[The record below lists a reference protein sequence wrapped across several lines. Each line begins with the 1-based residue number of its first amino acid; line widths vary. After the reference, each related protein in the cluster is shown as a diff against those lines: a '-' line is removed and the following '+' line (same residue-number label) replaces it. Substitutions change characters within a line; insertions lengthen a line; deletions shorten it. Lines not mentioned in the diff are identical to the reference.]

1 MTNELK
7 GKVNYSVNKNIAI
20 LEVDNPP
27 VNPLSSGVRAGLSEY
42 IAKANND
49 ESIEGI
55 ILTGAGRSFI
65 AGADISEFG
74 QKPDGP
80 DLHTAL
86 KEIEFSKKPVLAAI
100 NGTALGGGLETALV
114 CNYRMGTDKAIVG
127 LPEVNLGLLPGAGG
141 TQRLPRL
148 IGPSQALK
156 MMIAGTPMSAKKALQ
171 QGVIDAISE
180 NSLIDDA
187 IAFLQEKIG
196 LDLNEHPKVR
206 DKNEKVLEARGD
218 DNVLS
223 EAKALAAKTRR
234 GQFAPGQIIACVEA
248 AINEDDF
255 DIGMKKESEY
265 FLECLINPQREA
277 MIHIFFGERAASK
290 ISDIPKETPLLPIN
304 SAGIVG
310 SGTMGGGIAMNF
322 ANAGIPVL
330 VLDQDEKNLKRGMG
344 VIEKNYQMM
353 VDRGRMTQEQKD
365 AVLSLI
371 TPTLSYEDL
380 SDVDIAVE
388 AVYENLELKQEI
400 FKSLDTVTKDH
411 AILASNTSGLDI
423 DAIASSTKRPGK
435 VVGTHF
441 FSPANVMRLL
451 EVVRGKDSSDETMA
465 TVMSIG
471 KRMGKAAVVS
481 LNAPGFI
488 GNRMLAGYT
497 YQANMLLLEGAL
509 PNQVD
514 SALESFGMSMG
525 PFRMMDLVGLDLGWR
540 ARKLANIETPLAN
553 KISDALCEQDRFGQK
568 TSKGFYNYSEGSRAP
583 NPAPENEDIYK
594 AISSQNNIERRE
606 ISDQEIIDRCILALV
621 NEGARILEEGVA
633 QRSGDMD
640 IVYINGYGFPIWR
653 GGPMFY
659 ANQLGL
665 AEVIS
670 KMSAFSKLDEN
681 FWRPAPLLQ
690 KLADSSGAFGE
701 APAPEE
707 RAELLSFNKA
717 IWVVYRLKKP
727 INRYL
732 QLFFVELS

>member
-1 MTNELK
+1 MTQPLK
-7 GKVNYSVNKNIAI
+7 GKVNYTIQGNIAI

-42 IAKANND
+42 IQKANED
-49 ESIEGI
+49 DAVQGI

-80 DLHTAL
+80 DLHTTL
-86 KEIEFSKKPVLAAI
+86 RDIEFSTKPVVAAI

-114 CNYRMGTDKAIVG
+114 CNYRIGTNNAIVG

-148 IGPSQALK
+148 IGPSAALK
-156 MMIAGTPMSAKKALQ
+156 MMLAGTPMSAKKALH

-180 NSLIDDA
+180 NSLLEDA
-187 IAFLQEKIG
+187 IVFLQDKIG
-196 LDLNEHPKVR
+196 LDSHPKVR
-206 DKNEKVLEARGD
+206 DKNEKIIEARGD
-218 DNVLS
+218 INLLT
-223 EAKALAAKTRR
+223 EARALAAKTRK

-248 AINEDDF
+248 AINEDNF
-255 DIGMKKESEY
+255 DDGMKKEADY
-265 FLECLINPQREA
+265 FLECLLHPQREA

-290 ISDIPKETPLLPIN
+290 ISDVPKDTPLLPIN
-304 SAGIVG
+304 SAGVVG

-322 ANAGIPVL
+322 ANAGVPVF
-330 VLDQDEKNLKRGMG
+330 VLDQDEKNLTRGMS
-344 VIEKNYQMM
+344 VIERNYQMM
-353 VDRGRMTQEQKD
+353 VDRGRMLPEQKD
-365 AVLSLI
+365 AVMNLI
-371 TPTLSYEDL
+371 TPTLRYEDL
-380 SDVDIAVE
+380 SEVDIAVE
-388 AVYENLELKQEI
+388 AVYENLALKQEI
-400 FKSLDTVTKDH
+400 FKSLDMHINDN

-423 DAIASSTKRPGK
+423 DAIASVTNRPEK

-441 FSPANVMRLL
+441 FSPANIMRLL
-451 EVVRGKDSSDETMA
+451 EVVKGEVSSNETMA

-488 GNRMLAGYT
+488 GNRMLFGYT

-514 SALESFGMSMG
+514 NALESFGMSMG

-540 ARKLANIETPLAN
+540 ARKLAELDTPLAN
-553 KISDALCEQDRFGQK
+553 KISDALCELERFGQK
-568 TSKGFYNYSEGSRAP
+568 NGKGFYNYSEGSRAP
-583 NPAPENEDIYK
+583 NPAPENQDIYES
-594 AISSQNNIERRE
+594 ISNQNNIVRRE

-621 NEGARILEEGVA
+621 NEGAQILAEGVA

-659 ANQLGL
+659 ANKLGL
-665 AEVIS
+665 DKVI
-670 KMSAFSKLDEN
+670 KKLNEFSAMDHN
-681 FWRPAPLLQ
+681 FWKPAPLLE
-690 KLADSSGAFGE
+690 KLAAEGQFFGE
-701 APAPEE
+701 APEIE
-707 RAELLSFNKA
+707 KRDKKLSFKQSKNMGG
-717 IWVVYRLKKP
+717 V
-727 INRYL
+727 
-732 QLFFVELS
+732 

>member
-1 MTNELK
+1 MTNDLK
-7 GKVNYSVNKNIAI
+7 GKVNYTVNGNIAI

-27 VNPLSSGVRAGLSEY
+27 VNPLSSGVRAGLAEY
-42 IAKANND
+42 IAKANED
-49 ESIEGI
+49 DAIEGI

-74 QKPDGP
+74 QKSDGP

-86 KEIEFSKKPVLAAI
+86 KDIEFSKKPVLAAI

-114 CNYRMGTDKAIVG
+114 CNYRMGTEKAIVG

-156 MMIAGTPMSAKKALQ
+156 MMLAGTPMSAKKALQ

-187 IAFLQEKIG
+187 IVFLQEKIG
-196 LDLNEHPKVR
+196 SEEHPKVR

-218 DNVLS
+218 DNVLA

-234 GQFAPGQIIACVEA
+234 GQFAPGQIISCVEA

-255 DIGMKKESEY
+255 DVGMKKESEY
-265 FLECLINPQREA
+265 FLECLMNPQREA

-290 ISDIPKETPLLPIN
+290 ISDIPKDTPLLPIS

-330 VLDQDEKNLKRGMG
+330 VLDQDEKNLERGMG
-344 VIEKNYQMM
+344 VIERNYQMM
-353 VDRGRMTQEQKD
+353 VDRGRMTPEQKD
-365 AVLSLI
+365 MVLGLI

-380 SDVDIAVE
+380 ANVDIAVE

-400 FKSLDTVTKDH
+400 FKSLDAVTKDH

-423 DAIASSTKRPGK
+423 DAIASSTNRPGK

-451 EVVRGKDSSDETMA
+451 EVVRGKESSNETMA

-471 KRMGKAAVVS
+471 KKMGKAAVVS

-540 ARKLANIETPLAN
+540 ARKLADMETPLAN

-583 NPAPENEDIYK
+583 NAAPENEPIYK
-594 AISSQNNIERRE
+594 EISEQNNIERRE

-665 AEVIS
+665 SEVIN
-670 KMSAFSKLDEN
+670 KMNDFSELDAH
-681 FWRPAPLLQ
+681 FWKPAPLLR
-690 KLADSSGAFGE
+690 KLADESGTFGE
-701 APAPEE
+701 APAPED
-707 RAELLSFNKA
+707 RSELLSFKNA
-717 IWVVYRLKKP
+717 NMGGV
-727 INRYL
+727 
-732 QLFFVELS
+732 

>member
-7 GKVNYSVNKNIAI
+7 GKVNYSVNENIAI

-114 CNYRMGTDKAIVG
+114 CNYRMGTNKAIVG

-180 NSLIDDA
+180 NSLMDDA

-330 VLDQDEKNLKRGMG
+330 VLDQDEKNLERGMG

-365 AVLSLI
+365 MVLGLI

-441 FSPANVMRLL
+441 FSPANIMRLL

-553 KISDALCEQDRFGQK
+553 KISDASCDQDRFGQK

-594 AISSQNNIERRE
+594 EISSQNNIERRD

-681 FWRPAPLLQ
+681 FWKPAPLLQ
-690 KLADSSGAFGE
+690 KLADGSGAFGE

-717 IWVVYRLKKP
+717 NMGGV
-727 INRYL
+727 
-732 QLFFVELS
+732 

>member
-1 MTNELK
+1 MTQPLK
-7 GKVNYSVNKNIAI
+7 GKVNYTIQGNIAI

-42 IAKANND
+42 IKKANED
-49 ESIEGI
+49 DSVQGI

-80 DLHTAL
+80 DLHTTL
-86 KEIEFSKKPVLAAI
+86 RDIEFSTKPVVAAI

-114 CNYRMGTDKAIVG
+114 CNYRIGTNNAIVG

-148 IGPSQALK
+148 IGPSAALK
-156 MMIAGTPMSAKKALQ
+156 MMLAGNPMSAKKALH

-180 NSLIDDA
+180 NSLIEDA
-187 IAFLQEKIG
+187 IVFLQDKIG
-196 LDLNEHPKVR
+196 LDSHPKVR
-206 DKNEKVLEARGD
+206 DKNEKIIEARGNI
-218 DNVLS
+218 NVLT
-223 EAKALAAKTRR
+223 EARALAAKTRK

-248 AINEDDF
+248 AINEDNF
-255 DIGMKKESEY
+255 DDGMKKEADY
-265 FLECLINPQREA
+265 FLECLLHPQREA

-290 ISDIPKETPLLPIN
+290 ISDVPKDTPLLPIN
-304 SAGIVG
+304 SAGVVG

-322 ANAGIPVL
+322 ANAGVPVF
-330 VLDQDEKNLKRGMG
+330 VLDQDEKNLTRGMS
-344 VIEKNYQMM
+344 VIERNYQIM
-353 VDRGRMTQEQKD
+353 VDRGRMLPEQKD
-365 AVLSLI
+365 AVMNLI
-371 TPTLSYEDL
+371 TPTLRYEDL
-380 SDVDIAVE
+380 SEVDIAVE
-388 AVYENLELKQEI
+388 AVYENLALKQEI
-400 FKSLDTVTKDH
+400 FKSLDMHINDN

-423 DAIASSTKRPGK
+423 DAIASVTNRPEK

-441 FSPANVMRLL
+441 FSPANIMRLL
-451 EVVRGKDSSDETMA
+451 EVVKGEVSSNETMA

-488 GNRMLAGYT
+488 GNRMLSGYT

-509 PNQVD
+509 PNQID
-514 SALESFGMSMG
+514 NALESFGMSMG

-540 ARKLANIETPLAN
+540 ARKLAELDTPLAN
-553 KISDALCEQDRFGQK
+553 KISDALCELERFGQK
-568 TSKGFYNYSEGSRAP
+568 NGKGFYNYSEGSRAP
-583 NPAPENEDIYK
+583 NPAPENQDIYES
-594 AISSQNNIERRE
+594 ISNQNNIVRRE

-621 NEGARILEEGVA
+621 NEGAQILAEGVA

-659 ANQLGL
+659 ANKLGL
-665 AEVIS
+665 DKVI
-670 KMSAFSKLDEN
+670 KKLNEFSAMDHN
-681 FWRPAPLLQ
+681 FWKPAPLLE
-690 KLADSSGAFGE
+690 KLAAEGQFFGE
-701 APAPEE
+701 APEIE
-707 RAELLSFNKA
+707 KRD
-717 IWVVYRLKKP
+717 KKLTFKQSK
-727 INRYL
+727 NMGG
-732 QLFFVELS
+732 V

>member
-1 MTNELK
+1 MTQPLK
-7 GKVNYSVNKNIAI
+7 GKVNYTIQGNIAI

-42 IAKANND
+42 IQKANED
-49 ESIEGI
+49 DAVQGI

-80 DLHTAL
+80 DLHTTL
-86 KEIEFSKKPVLAAI
+86 RDIEFSTKPVVAAI

-114 CNYRMGTDKAIVG
+114 CNYRIGTNNAIVG

-148 IGPSQALK
+148 IGPSAALK
-156 MMIAGTPMSAKKALQ
+156 MMLAGTPMSAKKALH

-180 NSLIDDA
+180 NSLLEDA
-187 IAFLQEKIG
+187 IVFLQDKIG
-196 LDLNEHPKVR
+196 LDSHPKVR
-206 DKNEKVLEARGD
+206 DKNEKIIEARGNI
-218 DNVLS
+218 NVLT
-223 EAKALAAKTRR
+223 EARALAAKTRK

-248 AINEDDF
+248 AINEDNF
-255 DIGMKKESEY
+255 DDGMKKEADY
-265 FLECLINPQREA
+265 FLECLLHPQREA

-290 ISDIPKETPLLPIN
+290 ISDVPKDTPLLPIN
-304 SAGIVG
+304 SAGVVG

-322 ANAGIPVL
+322 ANAGVPVF
-330 VLDQDEKNLKRGMG
+330 VLDQDEKNLTQGMS
-344 VIEKNYQMM
+344 VIERNYQMM
-353 VDRGRMTQEQKD
+353 VDRGRMLPEQKD
-365 AVLSLI
+365 AVMNLI
-371 TPTLSYEDL
+371 TPTLRYEDL
-380 SDVDIAVE
+380 SEVDIAVE
-388 AVYENLELKQEI
+388 AVYENLALKQEI
-400 FKSLDTVTKDH
+400 FKSLDMHINDN

-423 DAIASSTKRPGK
+423 DAIASVTNRPEK

-441 FSPANVMRLL
+441 FSPANIMRLL
-451 EVVRGKDSSDETMA
+451 EVVKGEVSSNETMA

-488 GNRMLAGYT
+488 GNRMLSGYT

-509 PNQVD
+509 PNQID
-514 SALESFGMSMG
+514 NALESFGMSMG

-540 ARKLANIETPLAN
+540 ARKLAELDTPLAN
-553 KISDALCEQDRFGQK
+553 KISDALCELERFGQK
-568 TSKGFYNYSEGSRAP
+568 NGKGFYNYSEGSRAP
-583 NPAPENEDIYK
+583 NPAPENQDIYES
-594 AISSQNNIERRE
+594 ISNQNNIVRRE

-621 NEGARILEEGVA
+621 NEGAQILAEGVA

-659 ANQLGL
+659 ANKLGL
-665 AEVIS
+665 DKVI
-670 KMSAFSKLDEN
+670 KKLNEFSAMDHN
-681 FWRPAPLLQ
+681 FWKPAPLLE
-690 KLADSSGAFGE
+690 KLAAEGQFFGE
-701 APAPEE
+701 APEIE
-707 RAELLSFNKA
+707 KRDKKLSFKQSKNMGG
-717 IWVVYRLKKP
+717 V
-727 INRYL
+727 
-732 QLFFVELS
+732 

>member
-1 MTNELK
+1 MTQPLK
-7 GKVNYSVNKNIAI
+7 GKVNYTIQGNIAI

-42 IAKANND
+42 IKKANED
-49 ESIEGI
+49 DSVQGI

-80 DLHTAL
+80 DLHTTL
-86 KEIEFSKKPVLAAI
+86 RDIEFSTKPVVAAI

-114 CNYRMGTDKAIVG
+114 CNYRIGTNNAIVG

-148 IGPSQALK
+148 IGPSAALK
-156 MMIAGTPMSAKKALQ
+156 MMLAGTPMSAKKALH

-180 NSLIDDA
+180 NSLIEDA
-187 IAFLQEKIG
+187 IVFLQDKIG
-196 LDLNEHPKVR
+196 LNSHPKVR
-206 DKNEKVLEARGD
+206 DKNEKIIKARGD
-218 DNVLS
+218 INVLT
-223 EAKALAAKTRR
+223 EARALAAKTRK

-248 AINEDDF
+248 AINEDNF
-255 DIGMKKESEY
+255 DDGMKKEADY
-265 FLECLINPQREA
+265 FLECLLHPQREA

-290 ISDIPKETPLLPIN
+290 LSDVPKDTPLLPIN
-304 SAGIVG
+304 SAGVVG

-322 ANAGIPVL
+322 ANAGVPVF
-330 VLDQDEKNLKRGMG
+330 VLDQDEKNLTRGMS
-344 VIEKNYQMM
+344 VIERNYQIM
-353 VDRGRMTQEQKD
+353 VDRGRMLPEQKD
-365 AVLSLI
+365 AVMNLI
-371 TPTLSYEDL
+371 TPTLRYEDL
-380 SDVDIAVE
+380 SEVDIAVE
-388 AVYENLELKQEI
+388 AVYENLALKQEI
-400 FKSLDTVTKDH
+400 FKSLDMHINDN

-423 DAIASSTKRPGK
+423 DAIASVTNRPEK

-441 FSPANVMRLL
+441 FSPANIMRLL
-451 EVVRGKDSSDETMA
+451 EVVKGEVSSNETMA

-488 GNRMLAGYT
+488 GNRMLSGYT

-509 PNQVD
+509 PNQID
-514 SALESFGMSMG
+514 NALESFGMSMG

-540 ARKLANIETPLAN
+540 ARKLAELDTPLAN
-553 KISDALCEQDRFGQK
+553 KISDALCELERFGQK
-568 TSKGFYNYSEGSRAP
+568 NGKGFYNYSEGSRAP
-583 NPAPENEDIYK
+583 NPAPENQDIYES
-594 AISSQNNIERRE
+594 ISNQNNIVRRE

-621 NEGARILEEGVA
+621 NEGAQILAEGVA

-659 ANQLGL
+659 ANKLGL
-665 AEVIS
+665 DKVI
-670 KMSAFSKLDEN
+670 KKLNEFSAMDHN
-681 FWRPAPLLQ
+681 FWKPAPLLE
-690 KLADSSGAFGE
+690 KLAAEGQFFAE
-701 APAPEE
+701 APEIE
-707 RAELLSFNKA
+707 KRD
-717 IWVVYRLKKP
+717 KKLTFKQSK
-727 INRYL
+727 NMGG
-732 QLFFVELS
+732 V

>member
-1 MTNELK
+1 MK
-7 GKVNYSVNKNIAI
+7 GKVNYTIQGNIAI

-42 IAKANND
+42 IKKANED
-49 ESIEGI
+49 DSVQGI

-80 DLHTAL
+80 DLHTTL
-86 KEIEFSKKPVLAAI
+86 RDIEFSTKPVVAAI

-114 CNYRMGTDKAIVG
+114 CNYRIGTNNAIVG

-148 IGPSQALK
+148 IGPSAALK
-156 MMIAGTPMSAKKALQ
+156 MMLAGNPMSAKKALH

-180 NSLIDDA
+180 NSLIEDA
-187 IAFLQEKIG
+187 IVFLQDKIG
-196 LDLNEHPKVR
+196 LDSHPKVR
-206 DKNEKVLEARGD
+206 DKNEKIIEARGNI
-218 DNVLS
+218 NVLT
-223 EAKALAAKTRR
+223 EARALAAKTRK

-248 AINEDDF
+248 AINEDNF
-255 DIGMKKESEY
+255 DDGMKKEADY
-265 FLECLINPQREA
+265 FLECLLHPQREA

-290 ISDIPKETPLLPIN
+290 LSDVPKDTPLLPIN
-304 SAGIVG
+304 SAGVVG

-322 ANAGIPVL
+322 ANAGVPVF
-330 VLDQDEKNLKRGMG
+330 VLDQDEKNLTQGMS
-344 VIEKNYQMM
+344 VIERNYQMM
-353 VDRGRMTQEQKD
+353 VDRGRMLPEQKD
-365 AVLSLI
+365 AVMNLI
-371 TPTLSYEDL
+371 TPTLRYEDL
-380 SDVDIAVE
+380 SEVDIAVE
-388 AVYENLELKQEI
+388 AVYENLALKQEI
-400 FKSLDTVTKDH
+400 FKSLDMHINDN

-423 DAIASSTKRPGK
+423 DAIASVTNRPEK

-441 FSPANVMRLL
+441 FSPANIMRLL
-451 EVVRGKDSSDETMA
+451 EVVKGEVSSNETMA

-488 GNRMLAGYT
+488 GNRMLSGYT

-509 PNQVD
+509 PNQID
-514 SALESFGMSMG
+514 NALESFGMSMG

-540 ARKLANIETPLAN
+540 ARKLAELDTPLAN
-553 KISDALCEQDRFGQK
+553 KISDALCELERFGQK
-568 TSKGFYNYSEGSRAP
+568 NGKGFYNYSEGSRAP
-583 NPAPENEDIYK
+583 NPAPENQDIYES
-594 AISSQNNIERRE
+594 ISNQNNIVRRE

-621 NEGARILEEGVA
+621 NEGAQILAEGVA

-659 ANQLGL
+659 ANKLGL
-665 AEVIS
+665 DKVI
-670 KMSAFSKLDEN
+670 KKLNEFSAMDHN
-681 FWRPAPLLQ
+681 FWKPAPLLE
-690 KLADSSGAFGE
+690 KLAAEGQFFGE
-701 APAPEE
+701 APEIE
-707 RAELLSFNKA
+707 KRD
-717 IWVVYRLKKP
+717 KKLTFKQSK
-727 INRYL
+727 NMGG
-732 QLFFVELS
+732 V

>member
-717 IWVVYRLKKP
+717 NMVGV
-727 INRYL
+727 
-732 QLFFVELS
+732 

>member
-114 CNYRMGTDKAIVG
+114 CNYRMGTNKAIVG

-180 NSLIDDA
+180 NSLMDDA

-330 VLDQDEKNLKRGMG
+330 VLDQDEKNLERGMG

-365 AVLSLI
+365 MVLGLI

-400 FKSLDTVTKDH
+400 FKSLDAVTKDH

-441 FSPANVMRLL
+441 FSPANIMRLL

-553 KISDALCEQDRFGQK
+553 KISDALCDQDRFGQK

-594 AISSQNNIERRE
+594 EISSQNNIERRD

-681 FWRPAPLLQ
+681 FWKPAPLLQ

-717 IWVVYRLKKP
+717 NMGGV
-727 INRYL
+727 
-732 QLFFVELS
+732 

>member
-1 MTNELK
+1 MTQPLK
-7 GKVNYSVNKNIAI
+7 GKVNYTIQGNIAI

-42 IAKANND
+42 IKKANED
-49 ESIEGI
+49 DSVQGI

-80 DLHTAL
+80 DLHTTL
-86 KEIEFSKKPVLAAI
+86 RDIEFSTKPVVAAI

-114 CNYRMGTDKAIVG
+114 CNYRIGTNNAIVG

-148 IGPSQALK
+148 IGPSAALK
-156 MMIAGTPMSAKKALQ
+156 MMLAGNPMSAKKALH

-180 NSLIDDA
+180 NSLIEDA
-187 IAFLQEKIG
+187 IVFLQDKIG
-196 LDLNEHPKVR
+196 LDSHPKVR
-206 DKNEKVLEARGD
+206 DKNEKIIEARGNI
-218 DNVLS
+218 NVLT
-223 EAKALAAKTRR
+223 EARALAAKTRK

-248 AINEDDF
+248 AINEDNF
-255 DIGMKKESEY
+255 DDGMKKEADY
-265 FLECLINPQREA
+265 FLECLLHPQREA

-290 ISDIPKETPLLPIN
+290 LSDVPKDTPLLPIN
-304 SAGIVG
+304 SAGVVG

-322 ANAGIPVL
+322 ANAGVPVF
-330 VLDQDEKNLKRGMG
+330 VLDQDEKNLTRGMS
-344 VIEKNYQMM
+344 VIERNYQIM
-353 VDRGRMTQEQKD
+353 VDRGRMLPEQKD
-365 AVLSLI
+365 AVMNLI
-371 TPTLSYEDL
+371 TPTLRYEDL
-380 SDVDIAVE
+380 SEVDIAVE
-388 AVYENLELKQEI
+388 AVYENLALKQEI
-400 FKSLDTVTKDH
+400 FKSLDMHINDN

-423 DAIASSTKRPGK
+423 DAIASVTNRPEK

-441 FSPANVMRLL
+441 FSPANIMRLL
-451 EVVRGKDSSDETMA
+451 EVVKGEVSSNETMA

-488 GNRMLAGYT
+488 GNRMLSGYT

-509 PNQVD
+509 PNQID
-514 SALESFGMSMG
+514 NALESFGMSMG

-540 ARKLANIETPLAN
+540 ARKLAELDTPLAN
-553 KISDALCEQDRFGQK
+553 KISDALCELERFGQK
-568 TSKGFYNYSEGSRAP
+568 NGKGFYNYSEGSRAP
-583 NPAPENEDIYK
+583 NPAPENQDIYES
-594 AISSQNNIERRE
+594 ISNQNNIVRRE

-621 NEGARILEEGVA
+621 NEGAQILAEGVA

-659 ANQLGL
+659 ANKLGL
-665 AEVIS
+665 DKVI
-670 KMSAFSKLDEN
+670 KKLNEFSAMDHN
-681 FWRPAPLLQ
+681 FWKPAPLLE
-690 KLADSSGAFGE
+690 KLAAEGQFFGE
-701 APAPEE
+701 APEIE
-707 RAELLSFNKA
+707 KRD
-717 IWVVYRLKKP
+717 KKLTFKQSK
-727 INRYL
+727 NMGG
-732 QLFFVELS
+732 V

>member
-594 AISSQNNIERRE
+594 EISSQNNIERRE

-717 IWVVYRLKKP
+717 NMGGV
-727 INRYL
+727 
-732 QLFFVELS
+732 

>member
-1 MTNELK
+1 MTEQLK
-7 GKVNYSVNKNIAI
+7 GKVNYSIQGNIAV

-42 IAKANND
+42 IKKANED
-49 ESIEGI
+49 DAIEGI

-86 KEIEFSKKPVLAAI
+86 REIEFSAKPVVAAI

-114 CNYRMGTDKAIVG
+114 CNYRIGTNKAIVG

-156 MMIAGTPMSAKKALQ
+156 MMLSGTPISATKALQ
-171 QGVIDAISE
+171 LGVMDAISE
-180 NSLIDDA
+180 NSLIEDA
-187 IAFLQEKIG
+187 ILFLQDKIG
-196 LDLNEHPKVR
+196 LDSHPKVR
-206 DKNEKVLEARGD
+206 DKNEKVIEARGD
-218 DNVLS
+218 NNVLV
-223 EAKALAAKTRR
+223 EARALAAKTRR

-248 AINEDDF
+248 AINEDNF
-255 DIGMKKESEY
+255 DDGMKREADY
-265 FLECLINPQREA
+265 FLECLVHPQREA

-290 ISDIPKETPLLPIN
+290 ISDIPKDTPLHSIQA
-304 SAGIVG
+304 AGVVG
-310 SGTMGGGIAMNF
+310 SGTMGGGIAMLF

-330 VLDQDEKNLKRGMG
+330 VLDQDEENLKRGMG

-353 VDRGRMTQEQKD
+353 VDRSRMSSAQKD
-365 AVLSLI
+365 TVMNLI
-371 TPTLSYEDL
+371 TPTLTYEDL
-380 SDVDIAVE
+380 SDVDMVVE

-400 FKSLDTVTKDH
+400 FRSLDAHTNEN

-423 DAIASSTKRPGK
+423 DAIASVTSRPGM

-441 FSPANVMRLL
+441 FSPANIMRLL
-451 EVVRGKDSSDETMA
+451 EVVRGEESSDETMA
-465 TVMSIG
+465 TVMALG
-471 KRMGKAAVVS
+471 KKMNKAAVVS

-488 GNRMLAGYT
+488 GNRMLSGYT

-514 SALESFGMSMG
+514 NALESFGMSMG

-540 ARKLANIETPLAN
+540 ARKLANIESPLVN
-553 KISDALCEQDRFGQK
+553 KISDALCEQDRYGQK
-568 TSKGFYNYSEGSRAP
+568 TAKGFYNYSEGSRAP
-583 NPAPENEDIYK
+583 NAAPENEDIYQS
-594 AISSQNNIERRE
+594 ISEKNNFVRRD

-621 NEGARILEEGVA
+621 NEGAQILAEGVA

-659 ANQLGL
+659 ANKLGL
-665 AEVIS
+665 EEVAKKINEFAKS
-670 KMSAFSKLDEN
+670 DEN
-681 FWRPAPLLQ
+681 FWQISPILT
-690 KLADSSGAFGE
+690 KLASEGSFFGE
-701 APAPEE
+701 APEKDQ
-707 RAELLSFNKA
+707 RDVKLSFKDSKNMGG
-717 IWVVYRLKKP
+717 V
-727 INRYL
+727 
-732 QLFFVELS
+732 

>member
-7 GKVNYSVNKNIAI
+7 GKVNYSVNGNIAI

-27 VNPLSSGVRAGLSEY
+27 VNPLSSGVRAGLAEF
-42 IAKANND
+42 IEKANSD
-49 ESIEGI
+49 DSIKGI

-74 QKPDGP
+74 QSSDGP
-80 DLHTAL
+80 DLHSAL
-86 KEIEFSKKPVLAAI
+86 KDIEYSKKPVLAAI

-114 CNYRMGTDKAIVG
+114 CNYRMGTNKAVVG

-148 IGPSQALK
+148 VGPSQALK
-156 MMIAGTPMSAKKALQ
+156 MMLSGAPLSAKKALD
-171 QGVIDAISE
+171 QGILDAISE
-180 NSLIDDA
+180 NSLIEDA
-187 IAFLQEKIG
+187 VAFLQEKI
-196 LDLNEHPKVR
+196 DLKEHPKVR
-206 DKNEKVLEARGD
+206 DKNEKVLEARGSE
-218 DNVLS
+218 NVLA
-223 EAKALAAKTRR
+223 EAKALAAKIRR

-255 DIGMKKESEY
+255 DVGLKKESEY
-265 FLECLINPQREA
+265 FLECLMNPQREA
-277 MIHIFFGERAASK
+277 MIHIFFGERAATK
-290 ISDIPKETPLLPIN
+290 ISDIPKDTPLMEIN
-304 SAGIVG
+304 AAGIVG
-310 SGTMGGGIAMNF
+310 SGTMGGGIAMNL

-330 VLDQDEKNLKRGMG
+330 VLDQDEKNLERGMG

-353 VDRGRMTQEQKD
+353 VDRGRMTQDQKEI
-365 AVLSLI
+365 VMGLI
-371 TPTLSYEDL
+371 TPTLSYDDL
-380 SDVDIAVE
+380 ADVDIVVE

-400 FKSLDTVTKDH
+400 FKTLDEVTSDN

-423 DAIASSTKRPGK
+423 DALASVTNRPGK

-465 TVMSIG
+465 TVMSLG
-471 KRMGKAAVVS
+471 KKIGKAAVVS

-497 YQANMLLLEGAL
+497 YQANMLLLEGAM
-509 PNQVD
+509 PNQID
-514 SALESFGMSMG
+514 NALESFGMSMG

-540 ARKLANIETPLAN
+540 ARKLANLETPLVN
-553 KISDALCEQDRFGQK
+553 KISAELCERDRFGQK
-568 TSKGFYNYSEGSRAP
+568 NSKGFYNYSEGSRAP
-583 NPAPENEDIYK
+583 NPAPENEEIYK
-594 AISSQNNIERRE
+594 EVSEKNNIQRRE
-606 ISDQEIIDRCILALV
+606 ISDQEIIDRCILGLV

-665 AEVIS
+665 EEVIK
-670 KMSAFSKLDEN
+670 KMNVFSELDKE
-681 FWRPAPLLQ
+681 FWKPAPLLK
-690 KLADSSGAFGE
+690 KLSDQSASFGE
-701 APAPEE
+701 APPVGE
-707 RAELLSFNKA
+707 RAELLSFKQANMGG
-717 IWVVYRLKKP
+717 V
-727 INRYL
+727 
-732 QLFFVELS
+732 

>member
-1 MTNELK
+1 M
-7 GKVNYSVNKNIAI
+7 
-20 LEVDNPP
+20 LED
-27 VNPLSSGVRAGLSEY
+27 LSLQ
-42 IAKANND
+42 
-49 ESIEGI
+49 
-55 ILTGAGRSFI
+55 
-65 AGADISEFG
+65 GADISEFG
-74 QKPDGP
+74 KSFDGP
-80 DLHTAL
+80 DLNSTL
-86 KEIEFSKKPVLAAI
+86 RDIEFSKKPVVAAI

-114 CNYRMGTDKAIVG
+114 CNYRMGTNKAIVG

-148 IGPSQALK
+148 VGPSQALK
-156 MMIAGTPMSAKKALQ
+156 MMLSGAPLSAKKALTS
-171 QGVIDAISE
+171 GILDAISE
-180 NSLIDDA
+180 NSLIEDA
-187 IAFLQEKIG
+187 IEFLQDKIE
-196 LDLNEHPKVR
+196 LSEHPKVR
-206 DKNEKVLEARGD
+206 DKNEKVLEARGSE
-218 DNVLS
+218 NVLA

-255 DIGMKKESEY
+255 DAGLKKESEY
-265 FLECLINPQREA
+265 FLECLMNPQREA

-290 ISDIPKETPLLPIN
+290 ISDIPKDTPLMSIN

-310 SGTMGGGIAMNF
+310 SGTMGGGIAMNL

-330 VLDQDEKNLKRGMG
+330 VLDQDEKNLERGMG

-353 VDRGRMTQEQKD
+353 VDRGRMSEDQKD
-365 AVLSLI
+365 KVFGLI

-380 SDVDIAVE
+380 ANVDIVIE

-400 FKSLDTVTKDH
+400 FKTLDSVTNDN

-423 DAIASSTKRPGK
+423 DALASVTNRPGK

-451 EVVRGKDSSDETMA
+451 EVVRGKHSSDETMA
-465 TVMSIG
+465 TVMSLG
-471 KRMGKAAVVS
+471 KKIGKAAVVS

-509 PNQVD
+509 PSQVD
-514 SALESFGMSMG
+514 NALESFGMSMG
-525 PFRMMDLVGLDLGWR
+525 PFRMLDLVGLDLGWR

-553 KISDALCEQDRFGQK
+553 KISDELCERDRFGQK
-568 TSKGFYNYSEGSRAP
+568 NSRGFYNYSEGSRAP
-583 NPAPENEDIYK
+583 NPAPENEEIYK
-594 AISSQNNIERRE
+594 EISEKNNIKRRE

-665 AEVIS
+665 EEVIK
-670 KMSAFSKLDEN
+670 KMDVFSELDKE
-681 FWRPAPLLQ
+681 FWKPAPLLQ
-690 KLADSSGAFGE
+690 KLSDQSAGFGE
-701 APAPEE
+701 APPVGE
-707 RAELLSFNKA
+707 RSELLSFKQANMGG
-717 IWVVYRLKKP
+717 V
-727 INRYL
+727 
-732 QLFFVELS
+732 

>member
-7 GKVNYSVNKNIAI
+7 GKVNYSVNENIAI

-114 CNYRMGTDKAIVG
+114 CNYRMGTNKAIVG

-180 NSLIDDA
+180 NSLMDDA
-187 IAFLQEKIG
+187 IAFLQEKIE

-330 VLDQDEKNLKRGMG
+330 VLDQDEKNLERGMG

-365 AVLSLI
+365 MVLGLI

-441 FSPANVMRLL
+441 FSPANIMRLL

-553 KISDALCEQDRFGQK
+553 KISDALCDQDRFGQK

-594 AISSQNNIERRE
+594 EISSQNNIERRD

-681 FWRPAPLLQ
+681 FWKPAPLLQ

-717 IWVVYRLKKP
+717 NMGGV
-727 INRYL
+727 
-732 QLFFVELS
+732 

>member
-7 GKVNYSVNKNIAI
+7 GKVNYSVNENIAI

-114 CNYRMGTDKAIVG
+114 CNYRMGTNKAIVG

-180 NSLIDDA
+180 NSLMDDA

-330 VLDQDEKNLKRGMG
+330 VLDQDEKNLERGMG

-365 AVLSLI
+365 MVLGLI

-441 FSPANVMRLL
+441 FSPANIMRLL

-594 AISSQNNIERRE
+594 EISSQNNIERRD

-681 FWRPAPLLQ
+681 FWKPAPLLQ

-717 IWVVYRLKKP
+717 NMGGV
-727 INRYL
+727 
-732 QLFFVELS
+732 

>member
-7 GKVNYSVNKNIAI
+7 GKVNYTVNGNIAI

-27 VNPLSSGVRAGLSEY
+27 VNPLSSGVRAGLAEY
-42 IAKANND
+42 IAKANED
-49 ESIEGI
+49 DAIEGI

-74 QKPDGP
+74 QKSDGP

-86 KEIEFSKKPVLAAI
+86 KDIEFSKKPVLAAI

-114 CNYRMGTDKAIVG
+114 CNYRMGTEKAIVG

-156 MMIAGTPMSAKKALQ
+156 MMLAGTPMSAKKALQ

-196 LDLNEHPKVR
+196 SEEHPKVR

-218 DNVLS
+218 DNVLA

-234 GQFAPGQIIACVEA
+234 GQFAPGQIISCVEA

-255 DIGMKKESEY
+255 DVGMKKESEY
-265 FLECLINPQREA
+265 FLECLMNPQREA

-290 ISDIPKETPLLPIN
+290 ISDIPKDTPLLPIS

-330 VLDQDEKNLKRGMG
+330 VLDQDEKNLERGMG
-344 VIEKNYQMM
+344 VIERNYQMM
-353 VDRGRMTQEQKD
+353 VDRGRMTPEQKD
-365 AVLSLI
+365 MVLGLI

-380 SDVDIAVE
+380 ANVDIAVE

-400 FKSLDTVTKDH
+400 FKSLDAVTKDH

-423 DAIASSTKRPGK
+423 DAIASSTNRPGK

-451 EVVRGKDSSDETMA
+451 EVVRGKDSSNETMA

-471 KRMGKAAVVS
+471 KKMGKAAVVS

-540 ARKLANIETPLAN
+540 ARKLADMETPLAN

-583 NPAPENEDIYK
+583 NAAPENEPIYK
-594 AISSQNNIERRE
+594 EISEQNNIKRRE

-665 AEVIS
+665 SEVIN
-670 KMSAFSKLDEN
+670 KMNDFSELDAH
-681 FWRPAPLLQ
+681 FWKPAPLLR
-690 KLADSSGAFGE
+690 KLADESSTFGE
-701 APAPEE
+701 APAPED
-707 RAELLSFNKA
+707 RSELLSFKNA
-717 IWVVYRLKKP
+717 NMGGV
-727 INRYL
+727 
-732 QLFFVELS
+732 

>member
-1 MTNELK
+1 MTQPLK
-7 GKVNYSVNKNIAI
+7 GKVNYTIQGNIAI

-42 IAKANND
+42 IQKANED
-49 ESIEGI
+49 DAVQGI

-80 DLHTAL
+80 DLHTTL
-86 KEIEFSKKPVLAAI
+86 RDIEFSTKPVVAAI

-114 CNYRMGTDKAIVG
+114 CNYRIGTNNAIVG

-148 IGPSQALK
+148 IGPSAALK
-156 MMIAGTPMSAKKALQ
+156 MMLAGTPMSAKKALH

-180 NSLIDDA
+180 NSLLEDA
-187 IAFLQEKIG
+187 IVFLQDKIG
-196 LDLNEHPKVR
+196 LDSHPKVR
-206 DKNEKVLEARGD
+206 DKNEKIIEARGD
-218 DNVLS
+218 INVLT
-223 EAKALAAKTRR
+223 EARALAAKTRK

-248 AINEDDF
+248 AINEDNF
-255 DIGMKKESEY
+255 DDGMKKEADY
-265 FLECLINPQREA
+265 FLECLLHPQREA

-290 ISDIPKETPLLPIN
+290 ISDVPKDTPLLPIN
-304 SAGIVG
+304 SAGVVG

-322 ANAGIPVL
+322 ANSGVPVF
-330 VLDQDEKNLKRGMG
+330 VLDQDEKNLKRGMS
-344 VIEKNYQMM
+344 VIERNYQMM
-353 VDRGRMTQEQKD
+353 VDRGRMLPEQKD
-365 AVLSLI
+365 AVMNLI
-371 TPTLSYEDL
+371 TPTLRYEDL
-380 SDVDIAVE
+380 SEVDIAVE
-388 AVYENLELKQEI
+388 AVYENLALKQEI
-400 FKSLDTVTKDH
+400 FKSLDMHINDN

-423 DAIASSTKRPGK
+423 DAIASVTNRPEK

-441 FSPANVMRLL
+441 FSPANIMRLL
-451 EVVRGKDSSDETMA
+451 EVVKGEVSSNETMA

-488 GNRMLAGYT
+488 GNRMLFGYT

-514 SALESFGMSMG
+514 NALESFGMSMG

-540 ARKLANIETPLAN
+540 ARKLAELDTPLAN
-553 KISDALCEQDRFGQK
+553 KISDALCELERFGQK
-568 TSKGFYNYSEGSRAP
+568 NGKGFYNYSEGSRAP
-583 NPAPENEDIYK
+583 NPAPENQDIYES
-594 AISSQNNIERRE
+594 ISNQNNIVRRE

-621 NEGARILEEGVA
+621 NEGAQILAEGVA

-659 ANQLGL
+659 ANKLGL
-665 AEVIS
+665 DTVI
-670 KMSAFSKLDEN
+670 KKLNEFSAMDHN
-681 FWRPAPLLQ
+681 FWKPAPLLE
-690 KLADSSGAFGE
+690 KLAAEGQFFGE
-701 APAPEE
+701 APEIE
-707 RAELLSFNKA
+707 KRDKKLSFKQSKNMGG
-717 IWVVYRLKKP
+717 V
-727 INRYL
+727 
-732 QLFFVELS
+732 

>member
-7 GKVNYSVNKNIAI
+7 GKVNYSVNGNIAI

-27 VNPLSSGVRAGLSEY
+27 VNPLSSGVRAGLAEF
-42 IAKANND
+42 IEKANSD
-49 ESIEGI
+49 DSIKGI

-74 QKPDGP
+74 QSSDGP
-80 DLHTAL
+80 DLHSAL
-86 KEIEFSKKPVLAAI
+86 KDIEYSKKPVLAAI

-114 CNYRMGTDKAIVG
+114 CNYRMGTNKAVVG

-148 IGPSQALK
+148 VGPSQALK
-156 MMIAGTPMSAKKALQ
+156 MMLSGAPLSAKKALD
-171 QGVIDAISE
+171 QGILDAISE
-180 NSLIDDA
+180 NSLIEDA
-187 IAFLQEKIG
+187 VAFLQEKI
-196 LDLNEHPKVR
+196 DLKEHPKVR
-206 DKNEKVLEARGD
+206 DKNEKVLEARGSE
-218 DNVLS
+218 NVLA
-223 EAKALAAKTRR
+223 EAKALAAKIRK

-255 DIGMKKESEY
+255 DVGLKKESEY
-265 FLECLINPQREA
+265 FLECLMNPQREA
-277 MIHIFFGERAASK
+277 MIHIFFGERAATK
-290 ISDIPKETPLLPIN
+290 ISDIPKDTPLMEIN
-304 SAGIVG
+304 AAGIVG
-310 SGTMGGGIAMNF
+310 SGTMGGGIAMNL

-330 VLDQDEKNLKRGMG
+330 VLDQDEKNLERGMG

-353 VDRGRMTQEQKD
+353 VDRGRMTQDQKEI
-365 AVLSLI
+365 VMGLI
-371 TPTLSYEDL
+371 TPTLSYDDL
-380 SDVDIAVE
+380 ADVDIVVE

-400 FKSLDTVTKDH
+400 FKTLDEVTSDN

-423 DAIASSTKRPGK
+423 DALASVTKRSGK

-465 TVMSIG
+465 TVMSLG
-471 KRMGKAAVVS
+471 KKIGKAAVVS

-509 PNQVD
+509 PNQID
-514 SALESFGMSMG
+514 NALESFGMSMG

-540 ARKLANIETPLAN
+540 ARKLANLETPLVN
-553 KISDALCEQDRFGQK
+553 KISAELCERDRFGQK
-568 TSKGFYNYSEGSRAP
+568 NSKGFYNYSEGSRAP
-583 NPAPENEDIYK
+583 NPAPENEEIYK
-594 AISSQNNIERRE
+594 EVSEKNNIQRRE
-606 ISDQEIIDRCILALV
+606 ISDQEIIDRCILGLV

-665 AEVIS
+665 KEVIK
-670 KMSAFSKLDEN
+670 KMDVFSELDNE
-681 FWRPAPLLQ
+681 FWKPAPLLQ
-690 KLADSSGAFGE
+690 KLADQSGNFGE
-701 APAPEE
+701 APPAEE
-707 RAELLSFNKA
+707 RAELLSFKQANMGG
-717 IWVVYRLKKP
+717 V
-727 INRYL
+727 
-732 QLFFVELS
+732 